1 MYTASEMR
9 PPERGECTA
18 ERGAACRRTIPRM
31 LLLACAVPSDLP
43 ASPARAPGPWDVEGL
58 VNIAHRG
65 GGLLAPEETLVAYEN
80 AVAVGAGALE
90 CDTHATS
97 DGVVV
102 CMHDGAVDRTTNGT
116 GPIRDMTFEALRALD
131 AGYWFTADDGDSY
144 PWRGAGLVV
153 PTFAEVLAAFPDIR
167 FSVEIKQTEPSIV
180 DAVIADIDEHGGRAR
195 VVGGSFDDATA
206 AALRAAAPDLETSFT
221 LSEVVLFVENAA
233 DDDYVPPARF
243 LQSPMY
249 IGETLL
255 VDASFVDGA
264 HAFGLEVH
272 PWTVN
277 DPAELEEVVALGVD
291 GIFTDDPARLSQ
303 LLAYVGTG
311 AD

>member
-1 MYTASEMR
+1 
-9 PPERGECTA
+9 
-18 ERGAACRRTIPRM
+18 M
-31 LLLACAVPSDLP
+31 LLLACAARDDVPQPP
-43 ASPARAPGPWDVEGL
+43 AEAPGPWDVEGL

-102 CMHDGAVDRTTNGT
+102 CMHDETVDRTTDGT
-116 GPIRDMTFEALRALD
+116 GAIRDLTFEALRTLD
-131 AGYWFTADDGDSY
+131 AGYRFTPDDGQTY

-153 PTFAEVLAAFPDIR
+153 PTLAEVLAAFPDVR
-167 FSVEIKQTEPSIV
+167 FSVEIKQAEPSIV
-180 DAVIADIDEHGGRAR
+180 DAVIADVDANGGRAR

-206 AALRAAAPDLETSFT
+206 AALRAAAPDLETAFSLTET
-221 LSEVVLFVENAA
+221 LLFVENAA

-249 IGETLL
+249 LGDTLL

-264 HAFGLEVH
+264 HALGLAVH

-277 DPAELEEVVALGVD
+277 DTAELEALIALGID
-291 GIFTDDPARLSQ
+291 GIFTDDPALLSE
-303 LLAYVGTG
+303 LLADGG

>member
-1 MYTASEMR
+1 MF
-9 PPERGECTA
+9 
-18 ERGAACRRTIPRM
+18 
-31 LLLACAVPSDLP
+31 LLACAAPDGLADP
-43 ASPARAPGPWDVEGL
+43 AAEASGPWHAEGL

-80 AVAVGAGALE
+80 AVAVGADALE

-102 CMHDGAVDRTTNGT
+102 CMHDAEVDRTTDGT
-116 GPIRDMTFEALRALD
+116 GAIRELTFEALRALD
-131 AGYWFTADDGDSY
+131 AGYWFTPDGGQSY

-153 PTFAEVLAAFPDIR
+153 PSLAEVLAAFPDLR
-167 FSVEIKQTEPSIV
+167 FSVEIKQREPSIV
-180 DAVIADIDEHGGRAR
+180 DAVIAAIDENGGRPR

-206 AALRAAAPDLETSFT
+206 AALRTAAPDLETAFALFET
-221 LSEVVLFVENAA
+221 LLFVENAD

-243 LQSPMY
+243 LQSPMH

-255 VDASFVDGA
+255 VDASFVARA
-264 HAFGLEVH
+264 HALRLKVH

-277 DPAELEEVVALGVD
+277 DPAELEELIAFGVD
-291 GIFTDDPARLSQ
+291 GIFTDDPARLAQ
-303 LLAYVGTG
+303 LVADGGTS